1 MATATALRQP
11 VVIQGGMGV
20 AVSDWRLARAVSVT
34 GQLGVVSGTALDV
47 LLTRRLQSGDPGG
60 HVRRALAAFPR
71 PEVSRWILDSY
82 FVEGGIGAEG
92 RFAQVPRH
100 TLSSSVRL
108 QELTVAAGFA
118 EVFLAK
124 EGHDGL
130 VGINFLRKIELPLPA
145 TLYGALLA
153 GVDFVLVGAG
163 SPADIPGMVRHL
175 ASHQP
180 VTVSVKVM
188 GARSTD
194 NVGDLVF
201 DPAVALPQRPAT
213 LPMPRVLAIVASTDL
228 ARGLAENPE
237 TRPDGF
243 VVEGAAAGGHNAPPR
258 GPRRVDEIGQPV
270 YDERDVVDVADIL
283 SLGLPVWL
291 AGGYGTPDKVAEALA
306 LGAAG
311 VQVGTLFAYS
321 DESGFDADV
330 KAQMRE
336 KAVAGELQVRA
347 DWRVSPTGFPFRVA
361 DIPGTLTDVTV
372 RAARKP
378 VCDLGVLRSAYLKA
392 DGEVDYRCP
401 AEPLAQYVRKGGREM
416 NTAGRLC
423 LCNALFAS
431 AGFPQR
437 RPGGA
442 SEAPLVT
449 SGTDLEPVVHLI
461 GASDGPGYG
470 AADAVAHLLSRI
482 S

>member
-153 GVDFVLVGAG
+153 GVDVVLVGAG

-188 GARSTD
+188 GAGSTD
-194 NVGDLVF
+194 NVGVLVF

-270 YDERDVVDVADIL
+270 YDCLLYTSPSPRDRTR
-283 SLGLPVWL
+283 S
-291 AGGYGTPDKVAEALA
+291 
-306 LGAAG
+306 
-311 VQVGTLFAYS
+311 
-321 DESGFDADV
+321 
-330 KAQMRE
+330 
-336 KAVAGELQVRA
+336 
-347 DWRVSPTGFPFRVA
+347 
-361 DIPGTLTDVTV
+361 
-372 RAARKP
+372 RKP
-378 VCDLGVLRSAYLKA
+378 SSA
-392 DGEVDYRCP
+392 
-401 AEPLAQYVRKGGREM
+401 
-416 NTAGRLC
+416 
-423 LCNALFAS
+423 
-431 AGFPQR
+431 
-437 RPGGA
+437 
-442 SEAPLVT
+442 
-449 SGTDLEPVVHLI
+449 
-461 GASDGPGYG
+461 
-470 AADAVAHLLSRI
+470 
-482 S
+482 

>member
-1 MATATALRQP
+1 
-11 VVIQGGMGV
+11 
-20 AVSDWRLARAVSVT
+20 
-34 GQLGVVSGTALDV
+34 
-47 LLTRRLQSGDPGG
+47 
-60 HVRRALAAFPR
+60 
-71 PEVSRWILDSY
+71 
-82 FVEGGIGAEG
+82 
-92 RFAQVPRH
+92 
-100 TLSSSVRL
+100 
-108 QELTVAAGFA
+108 
-118 EVFLAK
+118 VFLAK

-153 GVDFVLVGAG
+153 GVDVVLVGAG
-163 SPADIPGMVRHL
+163 SPADIPAMVRTL
-175 ASHQP
+175 ARHEP
-180 VTVSVKVM
+180 VTVTVKVM
-188 GARSTD
+188 GARSSD

-213 LPMPRVLAIVASTDL
+213 LPLPRVLAIVASTDL
-228 ARGLAENPE
+228 ARGLAENPD

-291 AGGYGTPDKVAEALA
+291 AGGYGTPEKVAEALS

-321 DESGFDADV
+321 DESGFEPGV

-372 RAARKP
+372 RDARKP

-416 NTAGRLC
+416 NTEGRLC

-442 SEAPLVT
+442 CEAPLVT

-461 GASDGPGYG
+461 GATDGPGYA
-470 AADAVAHLLSRI
+470 AADAVAHLLSRVG
-482 S
+482 

>member
-213 LPMPRVLAIVASTDL
+213 LPMPRVLAIVAST
-228 ARGLAENPE
+228 
-237 TRPDGF
+237 
-243 VVEGAAAGGHNAPPR
+243 
-258 GPRRVDEIGQPV
+258 
-270 YDERDVVDVADIL
+270 
-283 SLGLPVWL
+283 
-291 AGGYGTPDKVAEALA
+291 
-306 LGAAG
+306 
-311 VQVGTLFAYS
+311 
-321 DESGFDADV
+321 
-330 KAQMRE
+330 
-336 KAVAGELQVRA
+336 
-347 DWRVSPTGFPFRVA
+347 
-361 DIPGTLTDVTV
+361 
-372 RAARKP
+372 
-378 VCDLGVLRSAYLKA
+378 
-392 DGEVDYRCP
+392 
-401 AEPLAQYVRKGGREM
+401 
-416 NTAGRLC
+416 
-423 LCNALFAS
+423 
-431 AGFPQR
+431 
-437 RPGGA
+437 
-442 SEAPLVT
+442 
-449 SGTDLEPVVHLI
+449 
-461 GASDGPGYG
+461 
-470 AADAVAHLLSRI
+470 
-482 S
+482 